1 MMMMTNEELEAE
13 TIYKLVRLGL
23 IDKELFIYMA
33 KSLHNRSNAAGYC
46 LEFLIMNKAKLIGGL
61 NFLLKKRNVIHITT
75 NPTI

>member
-1 MMMMTNEELEAE
+1 MMMTNEELEAE
-13 TIYKLVRLGL
+13 TIYKLVRLGF

-33 KSLHNRSNAAGYC
+33 KSLHNRSNTAGYY

-61 NFLLKKRNVIHITT
+61 NFLLKKNVLNIKT